1 MTEAL
6 TVLAIKA
13 SLLTGYW
20 LYQRFGSGG
29 ADAAYDA
36 IATASSVMWILA
48 GIFSIMGG
56 FVVIGGLIIVVF
68 SYIAFSKGTATKQR
82 VRQAIAG

>member
-1 MTEAL
+1 MTGTL

-20 LYQRFGSGG
+20 VYQRFGSGG

-36 IATASSVMWILA
+36 VATASAAMWILA
-48 GIFSIMGG
+48 GMFAVMGG
-56 FVVIGGLIIVVF
+56 FVVLGSLMIVVF
-68 SYIAFSKGTATKQR
+68 SYIGFSKGTATKQR
-82 VRQAIAG
+82 IRSRIAG